1 MQRRAI
7 AYRRLH
13 GIGKRGVVGP
23 AASRLYEHNPRLA
36 DNGAF
41 PREAGANRDLIV
53 IVRWTPAGGD
63 PRRDAMD
70 ASDQRWLRLSGL
82 RSRPEGQH
90 DNPDQGKE
98 PSRLTSLHTR
108 LAQSAKR
115 NPVMFLAGVRYQLPT
130 NQLIACSTS

>member
-1 MQRRAI
+1 MVARVRPKEGMPQHRPRNPGAEPSGEMQRRAI

-23 AASRLYEHNPRLA
+23 AATRLYEHNPRLA

-63 PRRDAMD
+63 PRRDAMA
-70 ASDQRWLRLSGL
+70 ASDQRWLRL
-82 RSRPEGQH
+82 
-90 DNPDQGKE
+90 
-98 PSRLTSLHTR
+98 
-108 LAQSAKR
+108 
-115 NPVMFLAGVRYQLPT
+115 
-130 NQLIACSTS
+130 

>member
-1 MQRRAI
+1 MQSRIAAFMESASAAI
-7 AYRRLH
+7 
-13 GIGKRGVVGP
+13 VGP

-82 RSRPEGQH
+82 RSRPEGQRKNT
-90 DNPDQGKE
+90 DRGKA
-98 PSRLTSLHTR
+98 P
-108 LAQSAKR
+108 
-115 NPVMFLAGVRYQLPT
+115 PVRRPHRPA
-130 NQLIACSTS
+130 S

>member
-1 MQRRAI
+1 
-7 AYRRLH
+7 
-13 GIGKRGVVGP
+13 
-23 AASRLYEHNPRLA
+23 
-36 DNGAF
+36 
-41 PREAGANRDLIV
+41 
-53 IVRWTPAGGD
+53 VRWTPAGGD

-82 RSRPEGQH
+82 RSRPEGQRH
-90 DNPDQGKE
+90 DPDRSQT
-98 PSRLTSLHTR
+98 SMHLTFLHTR